1 MTLYMFEAIGYR
13 LWSLFY

>member
-13 LWSLFY
+13 LWS